1 MPKRSTVTMRQSPV
15 TDVSTETDGGLR
27 IHGEFITVSTEQRIE
42 LVDITD
48 RIMSLVRRLGI
59 GEGMVSLW
67 SMHTTCAIL
76 INEVQKALLVDMKR
90 FLEELVER
98 DAGWLHNDPEHSDCD
113 RQNADSHLRAMM
125 LGHSLNLQVSG
136 GEIVLGQWQRILVAE
151 LDGPR
156 PRQIR
161 LQVWGIS
168 KKS

>member
-1 MPKRSTVTMRQSPV
+1 MPKRSILTTRQTPV

-27 IHGEFITVSTEQRIE
+27 IHGESFTVETEDRIE

-48 RIMSLVRRLGI
+48 RVMSLVHRLGVS
-59 GEGMVSLW
+59 EGMVSLW

-76 INEVQKALLVDMKR
+76 INEVQQALLADTKR

-98 DAGWLHNDPEHSDCD
+98 DAHWLHNDPEYSDCS

-125 LGHSLNLQVSG
+125 LGHSLNLQISG
-136 GEIVLGQWQRILVAE
+136 GEVVLGQWQRILIAE

-161 LQVWGIS
+161 QQVWGIT
-168 KKS
+168 KA